1 MSVEP
6 HKHCPIC
13 GTPIPLNE
21 LVCSPDCQKV
31 WDARLKQ
38 RKRSQLILYVVKS
51 CFTVICS
58 ILFVTHSIDEALI
71 LGDKIVVLEKGIIK
85 SQYEIKEDKYGEF
98 FEYGHFFEKI
108 YFNDFE

>member
-1 MSVEP
+1 MAIEP

-38 RKRSQLILYVVKS
+38 RKRSQI
-51 CFTVICS
+51 
-58 ILFVTHSIDEALI
+58 ILF
-71 LGDKIVVLEKGIIK
+71 IVIAIFLFFLFVLNFMK
-85 SQYEIKEDKYGEF
+85 
-98 FEYGHFFEKI
+98 
-108 YFNDFE
+108 

>member
-31 WDARLKQ
+31 CFLFSSFALFAYTVSNTYKYI
-38 RKRSQLILYVVKS
+38 KLVPIFAIKYV
-51 CFTVICS
+51 
-58 ILFVTHSIDEALI
+58 
-71 LGDKIVVLEKGIIK
+71 
-85 SQYEIKEDKYGEF
+85 
-98 FEYGHFFEKI
+98 
-108 YFNDFE
+108 